1 MTERNRQD
9 NLEDRD
15 RDTIVS
21 SGMDFSEKDRSG
33 SFLQQDSG
41 LMFSRS
47 FSDGLEIM
55 EIREALKRDP
65 AAAGYF
71 GANFRSAGRD
81 FDKETEGGYFI
92 RVKRGHTIEFPVQA
106 CLFLK
111 QRGFEQKVHNLIVV
125 EEGARAYIITG
136 CSASHSAS
144 ESVHLGISEFFVHNG
159 AYLNFTMIH
168 SWQESVSVKP
178 VSIASVGEEA
188 AFISN
193 YVCLRPVR
201 DITMYPTALLHG
213 RKARASF
220 NSIILSHPGSLQDI
234 GSRVVLQAER
244 TQAEIISR
252 AVSLGGKVV
261 ARGHIKAA
269 AGDVKGHL
277 ECRGLILPEQGSIY
291 AIPEMETEYR
301 DVDLSHEA
309 AIGRINKDEIEYLRC
324 RGFSPQEAQS
334 LIVRGFMDVGVLGLP
349 DKLKAEIE
357 ELENSTLK
365 AGL

>member
-1 MTERNRQD
+1 MTEHNRQD
-9 NLEDRD
+9 NLEGRD

-21 SGMDFSEKDRSG
+21 TGMDFSEKDRSG

-41 LMFSRS
+41 LMFARS
-47 FSDGLEIM
+47 LSDGLEIM
-55 EIREALKRDP
+55 EIKEALGKYP
-65 AAAGYF
+65 EAAGYF
-71 GANFRSAGRD
+71 GANFRSTGRD
-81 FDKETEGGYFI
+81 FDRETEGGYFI

-111 QRGFEQKVHNLIVV
+111 QQGFRQKVHNLIVV
-125 EEGARAYIITG
+125 EEGAKAYIITG

-144 ESVHLGISEFFVHNG
+144 EGMHLGISEFFVYNG

-178 VSIASVGEEA
+178 VSIASVGEEGV
-188 AFISN
+188 FISN
-193 YVCLRPVR
+193 YVCLKPVR

-220 NSIILSHPGSLQDI
+220 NSIILSHPGSLQDV
-234 GSRVVLQAER
+234 GSRVALQAEE

-261 ARGHIKAA
+261 ARGHIKASA
-269 AGDVKGHL
+269 RNVKGHL
-277 ECRGLILPEQGSIY
+277 ECRGLILPEKGSIY
-291 AIPEMETEYR
+291 AIPEMETDYR

-334 LIVRGFMDVGVLGLP
+334 LIVRGFMDVGALGLP

-365 AGL
+365 ARL

>member
-1 MTERNRQD
+1 MIEHNRQD
-9 NLEDRD
+9 NLEGRD

-21 SGMDFSEKDRSG
+21 TGMDFSEKDRSG

-41 LMFSRS
+41 LMFARS
-47 FSDGLEIM
+47 LSDGLEIM
-55 EIREALKRDP
+55 EIKEALEKYP
-65 AAAGYF
+65 EAVGYF
-71 GANFRSAGRD
+71 GANFRSTGRD
-81 FDKETEGGYFI
+81 FDRETEGGYFI
-92 RVKRGHTIEFPVQA
+92 RVKRGHAIEFPVQA

-111 QRGFEQKVHNLIVV
+111 QQGFRQKVHNLIVV
-125 EEGARAYIITG
+125 EEGAKAYIITG

-144 ESVHLGISEFFVHNG
+144 EGMHLGISEFFVHNG

-188 AFISN
+188 VFISN
-193 YVCLRPVR
+193 YVCLKPVR

-220 NSIILSHPGSLQDI
+220 NSIILSHPGSLQDV
-234 GSRVVLQAER
+234 GSRVALQAEE

-261 ARGHIKAA
+261 ARGHIKASA
-269 AGDVKGHL
+269 RNVKGHL
-277 ECRGLILPEQGSIY
+277 ECRGLILPEKGSIY
-291 AIPEMETEYR
+291 AIPEMETDYR

-324 RGFSPQEAQS
+324 RGFSPHEAQS

>member
-1 MTERNRQD
+1 MTGQNQQD
-9 NLEDRD
+9 NLEDHD
-15 RDTIVS
+15 RETIVS

-41 LMFSRS
+41 TMFARS
-47 FSDGLEIM
+47 LSDGLEIM
-55 EIREALKRDP
+55 EIREALEKDP
-65 AAAGYF
+65 EAAGYL

-81 FDKETEGGYFI
+81 FDRETEGGYFI

-111 QRGFEQKVHNLIVV
+111 RRGFKQKVHNLIVV
-125 EEGARAYIITG
+125 EEGARVYIITG
-136 CSASHSAS
+136 CSAARSAS
-144 ESVHLGISEFFVHNG
+144 EGMHLGISEFFVHNG

-178 VSIASVGEEA
+178 VSVASVGEDA
-188 AFISN
+188 VFISN

-201 DITMYPTALLHG
+201 DVVMYPTALLHG

-220 NSIILSHPGSLQDI
+220 NSIILSHPGSLQDV
-234 GSRVVLQAER
+234 GSRAVLQAEG

-261 ARGHIKAA
+261 ARGHIKAS
-269 AGDVKGHL
+269 AGNVKGHL

-291 AIPEMETEYR
+291 AVPEMETDYR
-301 DVDLSHEA
+301 NVDLSHEA
-309 AIGRINKDEIEYLRC
+309 AIGRINRDEIEYLRC

-349 DKLKAEIE
+349 DNLKAEIE
-357 ELENSTLK
+357 RLENSTLK